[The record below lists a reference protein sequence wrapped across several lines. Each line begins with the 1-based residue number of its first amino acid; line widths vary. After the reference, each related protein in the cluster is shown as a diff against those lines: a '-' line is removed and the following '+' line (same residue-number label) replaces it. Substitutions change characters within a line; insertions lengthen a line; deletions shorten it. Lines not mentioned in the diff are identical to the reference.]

1 MSQAE
6 VSVSEAPSSFEVL
19 QPESGQTW
27 RLTLSGGRLRL
38 EPPAGAGGEVV
49 ELTRA
54 DRPARFELLD
64 TFVLRRHLLLKR
76 EGRRVRFP
84 LSPEVFARV
93 SAWAGPPTQAELN
106 RAIATRLRLSVAV
119 GIVLLLVS
127 LTRVGP
133 GDRGSWS
140 PMWLVVAA
148 GVLLVVCGLA
158 AQFHR
163 RRGYFVVDGIGYAL
177 LGAQLV
183 GRLAYG
189 WTWGSAAVLT
199 WAGLMI
205 LTAVAHFRRYRG
217 TVDSE

>member
-1 MSQAE
+1 LE
-6 VSVSEAPSSFEVL
+6 
-19 QPESGQTW
+19 TR
-27 RLTLSGGRLRL
+27 RLTLLLALARLGSMRAVAEEL
-38 EPPAGAGGEVV
+38 GYTTSTVSQQLGVLAGEVGA
-49 ELTRA
+49 T
-54 DRPARFELLD
+54 LLE
-64 TFVLRRHLLLKR
+64 R

-84 LSPEVFARV
+84 LSPDVFARV

-119 GIVLLLVS
+119 GIVLLLLS
-127 LTRVGP
+127 LTRGGP